1 MDTLKTI
8 TPTIAIAGQPTADD
22 LKALKA
28 QGYVGVVNLRN
39 EGEPDQPIGPAAE
52 AGVAKA
58 AGLEYLHYAVGGTPL
73 DPAGVNSVIDFLDRH
88 KADKVLV
95 HCRSGGRAAALV
107 LLYEAKIKNWP
118 ASEAITN
125 GRVMGLEV
133 KGGLQAIVEQYLA
146 TS

>member
-1 MDTLKTI
+1 M
-8 TPTIAIAGQPTADD
+8 
-22 LKALKA
+22 A
-28 QGYVGVVNLRN
+28 Q
-39 EGEPDQPIGPAAE
+39 
-52 AGVAKA
+52 A

-88 KADKVLV
+88 KTEKVLV

-107 LLYEAKIKNWP
+107 LLYKTKLNGWP
-118 ASEAITN
+118 ASEAVAN
-125 GRVMGLEV
+125 GRAMGLDV